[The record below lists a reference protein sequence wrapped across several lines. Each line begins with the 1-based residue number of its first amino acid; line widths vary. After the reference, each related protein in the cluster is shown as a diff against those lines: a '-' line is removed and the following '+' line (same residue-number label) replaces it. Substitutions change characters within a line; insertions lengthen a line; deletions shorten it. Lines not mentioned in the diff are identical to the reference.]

1 MIFFSKII
9 FYISLLF
16 LVIISLYPGS
26 LIGYFL
32 YGNLSQQ
39 PDLISNPYGTT
50 INHLVCYIYI
60 SIIGFFI
67 YNKTKYF
74 RKLLYTLFFLSI
86 TLELAHLLIPKRS
99 FQIEDLV
106 ANILGVIIA
115 YCVIK
120 IIYYFVKKYEQI

>member
-39 PDLISNPYGTT
+39 PDIISNPYGTT

-60 SIIGFFI
+60 SI
-67 YNKTKYF
+67 NK
-74 RKLLYTLFFLSI
+74 RI
-86 TLELAHLLIPKRS
+86 
-99 FQIEDLV
+99 
-106 ANILGVIIA
+106 
-115 YCVIK
+115 
-120 IIYYFVKKYEQI
+120 